1 MPNNYFRTAETQ
13 KKLFEALKISVNEE
27 KRAIINPNNEKCE
40 IVVFD
45 TETTGLSRA
54 KDYIVQLSGQKYKV
68 ANNKFTLVEKFNSY
82 LNWGNAVHIDGTKA
96 GEVNGITDKML
107 SEAPDAKEVMEKW
120 IDFTN
125 GIDIFAGYNS
135 EFDIRFINEA
145 YQKLNLG
152 IFAPKIHLDVLVM
165 VKDVVDA
172 PHYKLIDMAQ
182 HFGVDE
188 DIDFHNSLADVE
200 ATERLLECC
209 IDEYAMKTSLSN
221 AFYSDAKVI
230 PVIKKLSF
238 WEGYRGMK
246 RIYIETD
253 IGTLYYDILQ
263 KRFAIK
269 PGSTNLR
276 LDDIDMESFRI
287 TVMEKAGVGS
297 EAELARYR

>member
-1 MPNNYFRTAETQ
+1 MSTNYFRTAETQ
-13 KKLFEALKISVNEE
+13 NKLFEALKISVNDEQ
-27 KRAIINPNNEKCE
+27 RAVINPNNEKCE

-45 TETTGLSRA
+45 TETTGLSCT

-68 ANNKFTLVEKFNSY
+68 ENNKFALIDEFNSY
-82 LNWGNAVHIDGTKA
+82 LNWGAVVQIDGTKA

-107 SEAPDAKEVMEKW
+107 SEAPDAREVMENW
-120 IDFTN
+120 INFTN
-125 GIDIFAGYNS
+125 GIDIFVGYNS
-135 EFDIRFINEA
+135 NFDIRFINEA
-145 YQKLNLG
+145 YQKLDLG
-152 IFAPKIHLDVLVM
+152 MFVPKIHLDVLIM

-209 IDEYAMKTSLSN
+209 IDEYAMKISLSKP
-221 AFYSDAKVI
+221 ATSAVK
-230 PVIKKLSF
+230 PKIKRLSF

-253 IGTLYYDILQ
+253 IGTFYYDILQ

-276 LDDIDMESFRI
+276 LNDIDMEYFRLL
-287 TVMEKAGVGS
+287 VMEKAGVGS
-297 EAELARYR
+297 ETELAHYR